1 MCSRIK
7 VLVNAIPMVNVN
19 TGISRYLR
27 CLYTEMERLY
37 GNRLEIGYFDGW
49 RVSNK
54 MPRGPANLGQ
64 WTKGVNLFWKM
75 PVYPALVARLGIHT
89 IREAIF
95 RKVSRNF
102 DIYHEAGFFPFLVPS
117 ETKIVFTIHDLS
129 LMRFPGHHPRE
140 RVLFSRLFLKRRCRI
155 VDRFLAVSQ
164 FTANEMRAYL
174 QIDERMITITPE
186 AQEGGTFY
194 PRSYGKIKAFCDR
207 HKLPE
212 QYFLFVGGGDPR
224 KNLEIVPRA
233 LEKAGLD
240 IPLAVVGWSGWSEQ
254 QAWKNVIPLGYISDD
269 ELAAA
274 YSGARALIFP
284 SSYEGFGLPVLEA
297 MACGCPVITTK
308 AASLPEVAGDAALYV
323 EEPRNGE
330 ALGPMLKRVF
340 LDQSLVERLRQK
352 GKLQAK
358 AFSWEK
364 TAELTF
370 ESFLEV
376 LHR

>member
-27 CLYTEMERLY
+27 CLYAEMERCY
-37 GNRLEIGYFDGW
+37 GDKLIIGYFDGW

-75 PVYPALVARLGIHT
+75 PVCPALVARLGIHT

-129 LMRFPGHHPRE
+129 LMRFPRHHPRE

-207 HKLPE
+207 YKLPE
-212 QYFLFVGGGDPR
+212 QYFLFVGSGDPR

-233 LEKAGLD
+233 LEKADLD
-240 IPLAVVGWSGWSEQ
+240 IPLAVVGWSGWAEQ

-274 YSGARALIFP
+274 YSGACALIFP

-330 ALGPMLKRVF
+330 ALVPMLKRVL

-352 GKLQAK
+352 GKWQAK

-364 TAELTF
+364 TAEFTF